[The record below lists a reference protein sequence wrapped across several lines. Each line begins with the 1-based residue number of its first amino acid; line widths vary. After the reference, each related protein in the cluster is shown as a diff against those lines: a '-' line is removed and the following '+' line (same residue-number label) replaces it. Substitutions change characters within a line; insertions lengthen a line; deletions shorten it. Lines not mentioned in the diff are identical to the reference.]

1 MPFGIR
7 VRCRGD
13 PARRQIHALAREN
26 AEKFR
31 LCHSAAT
38 VPSRPSC
45 FPRSQSFGPDVLS
58 IRARAESGSA

>member
-1 MPFGIR
+1 
-7 VRCRGD
+7 
-13 PARRQIHALAREN
+13 
-26 AEKFR
+26 
-31 LCHSAAT
+31 